1 MLAPLRAAPP
11 PFPLVFHRR
20 TSPNLNATSAWCPIS
35 DMGLPFQFDIA
46 EFPRSARFDAV
57 AQSQRLLLAP
67 GGLRSAPAFR
77 LTHRAVEM
85 AQSDGDLVILHR
97 EQQTLPA
104 PVPLTIA
111 LTKCD

>member
-57 AQSQRLLLAP
+57 AQSQPQHSNPFVVSSGR
-67 GGLRSAPAFR
+67 
-77 LTHRAVEM
+77 
-85 AQSDGDLVILHR
+85 VIGEGVTGR
-97 EQQTLPA
+97 
-104 PVPLTIA
+104 
-111 LTKCD
+111 